1 MVGGVGTSGQTRRG
15 YSRHSP
21 ASYRASNK
29 RGGQV
34 FRLDPAKIW
43 AAPEAQV
50 SIGVAMSGASSIE
63 RFAPLYQH
71 MIAVEPD
78 QEPGEWLG
86 SRATRRRDGWVT
98 QDRPDPDQL
107 GVRQGGSSHASP
119 RAFSAVGRS
128 RPARPPRRRLTRPVS
143 SFGRVTSR
151 VIPTDS
157 DSGWLRP
164 RCGV

>member
-78 QEPGEWLG
+78 QELANGWDRAQPVAGTGG
-86 SRATRRRDGWVT
+86 SRRIGQIPISWVCDRAVAVTR
-98 QDRPDPDQL
+98 
-107 GVRQGGSSHASP
+107 
-119 RAFSAVGRS
+119 
-128 RPARPPRRRLTRPVS
+128 ARELFRRLADQGRPVHP
-143 SFGRVTSR
+143 G
-151 VIPTDS
+151 
-157 DSGWLRP
+157 
-164 RCGV
+164 GV